1 MESRRFGA
9 YLSAIL
15 ASVFWG
21 ITFVLYKYAI
31 DSFSP
36 LNIIFLRLFI
46 SIFFLFGFAM
56 LFRRLVKLRK
66 QDIWWF
72 VLMSFFEPFLYFLGE
87 VNGMTRVTP
96 TVGAVIV
103 STIPLIVPFAAR
115 YFFNEKLSWLN
126 VTGMLISFTGVL
138 MVILTKAEGL
148 SADPLGILLMFLA
161 VFGAVGYTMVVRK
174 LLDHYNPISVTAYQS
189 LLGLLMFLPLFLIFG
204 LPRLDTAQV
213 ETRGLLSV
221 VFLGVVGSGI
231 CFILLTVAIRE
242 LGASKANFFANIV
255 PVVAAVVSFLLLSEP
270 MPPAKVLG
278 IGVTILG
285 LLMSQV
291 GRIRKRPATAP
302 PDFQHPPYS

>member
-1 MESRRFGA
+1 MDSGRFGA
-9 YLSAIL
+9 YLSAIF

-46 SIFFLFGFAM
+46 SIFFLFGFAR

-66 QDIWWF
+66 QDLRWF
-72 VLMSFFEPFLYFLGE
+72 VLMAFFEPFLYFLGE

-126 VTGMLISFTGVL
+126 VTGMVISFSGVL
-138 MVILTKAEGL
+138 MVILTRAGGL

-204 LPRLDTAQV
+204 LPALDTARI

-221 VFLGVVGSGI
+221 GFLGVVGSGI
-231 CFILLTVAIRE
+231 CFILLTVAIRA

-255 PVVAAVVSFLLLSEP
+255 PVVAALVSFLLLNEP
-270 MPPAKVLG
+270 MPPVKVLG

-291 GRIRKRPATAP
+291 GRIRKRPVTGP